1 MILNT
6 KHFGDIEIDQ
16 NGIIIFEE
24 GLPGFEQAK
33 RFVLL
38 YDGQPDSPFCWL
50 QSVDQP
56 DLAFA
61 MINPEVIMPDYTVE
75 IDDDIVERLG
85 IESPSDVIYYA
96 IVVIPDDIAEMT
108 ANMKAPVI
116 INVREKKGMQV
127 VMDNSDYDIRYNVFS
142 DKRKALKL

>member
-1 MILNT
+1 MVLNT
-6 KHFGDIEIDQ
+6 KHFGDIEVEES
-16 NGIIIFEE
+16 GIIIFEE
-24 GLPGFEQAK
+24 GLPGFEQARK
-33 RFVLL
+33 FVLL

-61 MINPEVIMPDYTVE
+61 MINPEAIMPDYTVE

-85 IESPSDVIYYA
+85 IESPADVIYYA

-127 VMDNSDYDIRYNVFS
+127 VMDNSDYDIRYNVSS